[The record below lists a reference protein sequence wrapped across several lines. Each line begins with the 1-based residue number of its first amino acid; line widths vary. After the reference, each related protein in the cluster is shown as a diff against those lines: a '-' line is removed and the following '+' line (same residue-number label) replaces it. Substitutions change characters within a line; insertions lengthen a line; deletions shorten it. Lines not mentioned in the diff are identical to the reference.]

1 MPDAIVDTSV
11 LIATEKLGIQNLIA
25 KVYDHIIAPRAV
37 LDEYGKPEIEISVV
51 ESPYIGIYR
60 LLHEELNLGRG
71 ESAAIALSQETKT
84 TILLDDLRA
93 RRIAKELGL
102 RVSGTIGLLLRLE
115 QILAPD
121 FNAYSHAQR
130 LRGIG
135 FRIGDALLE
144 TIRRKGV

>member
-25 KVYDHIIAPRAV
+25 KVYDHIIAP
-37 LDEYGKPEIEISVV
+37 
-51 ESPYIGIYR
+51 
-60 LLHEELNLGRG
+60 
-71 ESAAIALSQETKT
+71 
-84 TILLDDLRA
+84 
-93 RRIAKELGL
+93 
-102 RVSGTIGLLLRLE
+102 
-115 QILAPD
+115 D